1 MASSSSSSSPSHPY
15 SSLSLMNPQNNKYD
29 VFLSFSRAETRDS
42 FTSHLRSALCQK
54 SIETFIDDQLIRG
67 DDISESLPD
76 TIAASSISIIIF
88 SERYASS
95 GRCLNELLKILE
107 CKHNYG
113 QIVIPVFY
121 RVDPLHVRKQIGIF
135 GDSFL
140 ELEERFPE
148 KMERWRSALTE
159 AANLPGF
166 DSHVFRNES
175 ELIKK
180 VVNDILEKLP
190 KELSCNNNNHLP
202 EVLSC
207 NNKNHLVGVESKV
220 GEIESLLAAAPL
232 VGIWGMGGIGKTTI
246 ARAVFNKISR
256 NFEGSCFLQ
265 NVRKESQSPGGLARL
280 QQKLL
285 SEVLRDENVIPDIEF
300 NFTRLSRRKALIVLD
315 DVTCFRQIKF
325 LIRSLDWLMPE
336 SRIIITTRDQK
347 VLKNGGV
354 KEKDIYEVKALECGH
369 ALELFSRHAFKENL
383 PSEVGYQELSEKII
397 NYAQGVPLALEILG
411 CFLYG
416 KGKEVWENA
425 INELKRILNMEIQKV
440 LKISFDGLDDEQ
452 KNIFLDIACF
462 FKGEDKEFVI
472 KFLDA
477 CGFAAQIGIS
487 DLVDK
492 SLIIIHGNSI
502 TMHDLLQEM
511 GREIVR
517 QESVNN
523 PGERSRLWHHEDII
537 EVLTSNTGTEKI
549 EGISLDMSKGGNKCK
564 VSNFQGSI
572 FAEVRYLHWHGYPL
586 TSMPSNIN
594 PDKLLFLEIPHSNM
608 EQLWDCVQHH
618 GKFNRMVIAA
628 WNSFTK
634 TPNPSLIPGLNK
646 LVSLNLIGCSKLK
659 RLPVEISSAVNVEEI
674 RLNGTA
680 IEKLPSSIG
689 SLSGLLDLDLQNC
702 KSLKSL
708 PSSLCKL
715 KSLRSLYLNG
725 CSNLQRLP
733 QELGNLE
740 ALEFLS
746 AIATAIREVPSSI
759 VRLNNVRDINFS
771 RSKGHKQMGLS
782 LPITIFFDGLYN
794 LTYLDLSDCCITK
807 LPENIGQLSS
817 LEYLYLSK
825 NNFERI
831 PKSIIQLSKLS
842 CLYLSY
848 CGKLRSL
855 PKLPC
860 SLHKLH
866 AHHCTALESLSGLFP
881 KSYESCPPR
890 FELNGNYNLDRNV
903 VGGILEDALQ
913 NIQHVATARWEH
925 MHAQEKISY
934 PEFEGFAILPGNEI
948 PKWFCFQSM
957 GSLIKLKTPPAGWFN
972 NKNVMGFAFGTIVSF
987 RDHYDDVFELFCDIK
1002 VKPKDC
1008 DPHVIQIYL
1017 ELYCYVESDH
1027 LILGYYLFGN
1037 DNLNGFRDCVI
1048 EAVQFYFKKDHDD
1061 SERLECCGPKRCAIH
1076 LLYAPD
1082 SSEDPSGSFNNERRR
1097 GTITP
1102 ADD

>member
-1 MASSSSSSSPSHPY
+1 
-15 SSLSLMNPQNNKYD
+15 
-29 VFLSFSRAETRDS
+29 
-42 FTSHLRSALCQK
+42 
-54 SIETFIDDQLIRG
+54 
-67 DDISESLPD
+67 
-76 TIAASSISIIIF
+76 
-88 SERYASS
+88 
-95 GRCLNELLKILE
+95 
-107 CKHNYG
+107 
-113 QIVIPVFY
+113 
-121 RVDPLHVRKQIGIF
+121 
-135 GDSFL
+135 
-140 ELEERFPE
+140 
-148 KMERWRSALTE
+148 
-159 AANLPGF
+159 
-166 DSHVFRNES
+166 NES

-190 KELSCNNNNHLP
+190 KELSCNNNIHLP

-232 VGIWGMGGIGKTTI
+232 VGIWAMGGIGKTTI

-265 NVRKESQSPGGLARL
+265 NVRKESQNPGGLARL

-285 SEVLRDENVIPDIEF
+285 SEVLMDENVIPDIEF

-325 LIRSLDWLMPE
+325 LIRSLDWFMPE

-354 KEKDIYEVKALECGH
+354 KEKDIYEMKALECGH

-537 EVLTSNTGTEKI
+537 EVLTSNT
-549 EGISLDMSKGGNKCK
+549 
-564 VSNFQGSI
+564 
-572 FAEVRYLHWHGYPL
+572 
-586 TSMPSNIN
+586 
-594 PDKLLFLEIPHSNM
+594 
-608 EQLWDCVQHH
+608 HH

-746 AIATAIREVPSSI
+746 AIATAIREVPRDLASI
-759 VRLNNVRDINFS
+759 
-771 RSKGHKQMGLS
+771 GPG
-782 LPITIFFDGLYN
+782 GA
-794 LTYLDLSDCCITK
+794 
-807 LPENIGQLSS
+807 
-817 LEYLYLSK
+817 
-825 NNFERI
+825 
-831 PKSIIQLSKLS
+831 
-842 CLYLSY
+842 
-848 CGKLRSL
+848 
-855 PKLPC
+855 
-860 SLHKLH
+860 H
-866 AHHCTALESLSGLFP
+866 A
-881 KSYESCPPR
+881 
-890 FELNGNYNLDRNV
+890 
-903 VGGILEDALQ
+903 
-913 NIQHVATARWEH
+913 
-925 MHAQEKISY
+925 
-934 PEFEGFAILPGNEI
+934 
-948 PKWFCFQSM
+948 
-957 GSLIKLKTPPAGWFN
+957 PAGF
-972 NKNVMGFAFGTIVSF
+972 
-987 RDHYDDVFELFCDIK
+987 
-1002 VKPKDC
+1002 
-1008 DPHVIQIYL
+1008 
-1017 ELYCYVESDH
+1017 
-1027 LILGYYLFGN
+1027 
-1037 DNLNGFRDCVI
+1037 
-1048 EAVQFYFKKDHDD
+1048 
-1061 SERLECCGPKRCAIH
+1061 
-1076 LLYAPD
+1076 
-1082 SSEDPSGSFNNERRR
+1082 
-1097 GTITP
+1097 
-1102 ADD
+1102 

>member
-1 MASSSSSSSPSHPY
+1 MASSSSPSHPY
-15 SSLSLMNPQNNKYD
+15 SSLSLMNPRNNKYD
-29 VFLSFSRAETRDS
+29 VFLSFSRADTRDS
-42 FTSHLRSALCQK
+42 FTSHLHSALCQK

-67 DDISESLPD
+67 DDISESLLD
-76 TIAASSISIIIF
+76 TIASSSISIIIF

-95 GRCLNELLKILE
+95 GWCLGELLKILE

-121 RVDPLHVRKQIGIF
+121 RVDPLHVRKQVGIF

-148 KMERWRSALTE
+148 KMQRWRSALTE
-159 AANLPGF
+159 AANLSGF

-190 KELSCNNNNHLP
+190 KELSCDKNNHLP

-207 NNKNHLVGVESKV
+207 NNKNHLLGVESKV
-220 GEIESLLAAAPL
+220 GEMESLLAAAPL

-265 NVRKESQSPGGLARL
+265 NVREESQSPGGLARL

-285 SEVLRDENVIPDIEF
+285 SEVLRDENAIPDIEF

-325 LIRSLDWLMPE
+325 LIRSLDWFMPE

-354 KEKDIYEVKALECGH
+354 KEKDIYEMKALECGH

-383 PSEVGYQELSEKII
+383 PNEVGYQELSEKII

-502 TMHDLLQEM
+502 TVHDLLQEM

-537 EVLTSNTGTEKI
+537 EVLTSNT
-549 EGISLDMSKGGNKCK
+549 
-564 VSNFQGSI
+564 
-572 FAEVRYLHWHGYPL
+572 
-586 TSMPSNIN
+586 
-594 PDKLLFLEIPHSNM
+594 
-608 EQLWDCVQHH
+608 HH

-628 WNSFTK
+628 SNSFTK
-634 TPNPSLIPGLNK
+634 TPNPSLIPRLNK

-659 RLPVEISSAVNVEEI
+659 RLPVEISSVVNVEEV

-702 KSLKSL
+702 KRLKSL

-782 LPITIFFDGLYN
+782 LPITISLDGLYN

-848 CGKLRSL
+848 CGKLQSL

-860 SLHKLH
+860 SLHKLY
-866 AHHCTALESLSGLFP
+866 AHHCMALESLSGLFP
-881 KSYESCPPR
+881 KSYESCPPC

-925 MHAQEKISY
+925 MHAQEKKSY

-948 PKWFCFQSM
+948 PKWFSFQSM

-972 NKNVMGFAFGTIVSF
+972 NKNVIGFAFGAIVSF

-1037 DNLNGFRDCVI
+1037 DDLNGFRDCVI

-1061 SERLECCGPKRCAIH
+1061 SERLECCGLKRCGIH

-1082 SSEDPSGSFNNERRR
+1082 STEDPSGSFNNEEEEELQPQQMTEIILNRHPSHAA
-1097 GTITP
+1097 GGAANVSQP
-1102 ADD
+1102 ANVDDSRA

>member
-95 GRCLNELLKILE
+95 GRCLNELLKFLE

-166 DSHVFRNES
+166 DSH
-175 ELIKK
+175 K

-190 KELSCNNNNHLP
+190 KELSCNNNIHLP

-265 NVRKESQSPGGLARL
+265 NVRKESQNPGGLARL

-285 SEVLRDENVIPDIEF
+285 SEVLMDENVIPDIEF

-325 LIRSLDWLMPE
+325 LIRSLDWFMPE

-354 KEKDIYEVKALECGH
+354 KEKDIYEMKALECGH

-549 EGISLDMSKGGNKCK
+549 EGISLDMSK
-564 VSNFQGSI
+564 VSDFQGSI

-746 AIATAIREVPSSI
+746 AIATAIREVPRDVASI
-759 VRLNNVRDINFS
+759 
-771 RSKGHKQMGLS
+771 GPG
-782 LPITIFFDGLYN
+782 GA
-794 LTYLDLSDCCITK
+794 
-807 LPENIGQLSS
+807 
-817 LEYLYLSK
+817 
-825 NNFERI
+825 
-831 PKSIIQLSKLS
+831 
-842 CLYLSY
+842 
-848 CGKLRSL
+848 
-855 PKLPC
+855 
-860 SLHKLH
+860 H
-866 AHHCTALESLSGLFP
+866 A
-881 KSYESCPPR
+881 
-890 FELNGNYNLDRNV
+890 
-903 VGGILEDALQ
+903 
-913 NIQHVATARWEH
+913 
-925 MHAQEKISY
+925 
-934 PEFEGFAILPGNEI
+934 
-948 PKWFCFQSM
+948 
-957 GSLIKLKTPPAGWFN
+957 PAGF
-972 NKNVMGFAFGTIVSF
+972 
-987 RDHYDDVFELFCDIK
+987 
-1002 VKPKDC
+1002 
-1008 DPHVIQIYL
+1008 
-1017 ELYCYVESDH
+1017 
-1027 LILGYYLFGN
+1027 
-1037 DNLNGFRDCVI
+1037 
-1048 EAVQFYFKKDHDD
+1048 
-1061 SERLECCGPKRCAIH
+1061 
-1076 LLYAPD
+1076 
-1082 SSEDPSGSFNNERRR
+1082 
-1097 GTITP
+1097 
-1102 ADD
+1102 

>member
-95 GRCLNELLKILE
+95 GRCLNELLKFLE

-166 DSHVFRNES
+166 DSHITRNES

-190 KELSCNNNNHLP
+190 KELSCNNNIHLP

-265 NVRKESQSPGGLARL
+265 NVRKESQNPGGLARL

-285 SEVLRDENVIPDIEF
+285 SEVLMDENVIPDIEF

-325 LIRSLDWLMPE
+325 LIRSLDWFMPE

-354 KEKDIYEVKALECGH
+354 KEKDIYEMKALECGH

-549 EGISLDMSKGGNKCK
+549 EGISLDMSK
-564 VSNFQGSI
+564 VSDFQGSI

-746 AIATAIREVPSSI
+746 AIATAIREVPRDVASI
-759 VRLNNVRDINFS
+759 
-771 RSKGHKQMGLS
+771 GPG
-782 LPITIFFDGLYN
+782 GA
-794 LTYLDLSDCCITK
+794 
-807 LPENIGQLSS
+807 
-817 LEYLYLSK
+817 
-825 NNFERI
+825 
-831 PKSIIQLSKLS
+831 
-842 CLYLSY
+842 
-848 CGKLRSL
+848 
-855 PKLPC
+855 
-860 SLHKLH
+860 H
-866 AHHCTALESLSGLFP
+866 A
-881 KSYESCPPR
+881 
-890 FELNGNYNLDRNV
+890 
-903 VGGILEDALQ
+903 
-913 NIQHVATARWEH
+913 
-925 MHAQEKISY
+925 
-934 PEFEGFAILPGNEI
+934 
-948 PKWFCFQSM
+948 
-957 GSLIKLKTPPAGWFN
+957 PAGF
-972 NKNVMGFAFGTIVSF
+972 
-987 RDHYDDVFELFCDIK
+987 
-1002 VKPKDC
+1002 
-1008 DPHVIQIYL
+1008 
-1017 ELYCYVESDH
+1017 
-1027 LILGYYLFGN
+1027 
-1037 DNLNGFRDCVI
+1037 
-1048 EAVQFYFKKDHDD
+1048 
-1061 SERLECCGPKRCAIH
+1061 
-1076 LLYAPD
+1076 
-1082 SSEDPSGSFNNERRR
+1082 
-1097 GTITP
+1097 
-1102 ADD
+1102 